1 MDQKTLQADAREERK
16 SAAAR
21 RLRRAGKIPA
31 IIYGHQDPVA
41 ITLDAKEFRTQ
52 FRVVS
57 ESQIVTLSV
66 GKKNY
71 DVLIK
76 DYQEDILTGD
86 IEHIDFYEIEQGKLL
101 RTNIAVHIE
110 GSAIGSREGGVLEHL
125 MHSVEVECMPK
136 DIPQALVLNV
146 EELEIGHS
154 LHVSDLPVTEGVKI
168 LNNPDQTVVLVAAS
182 RAEAELEAL
191 EAEAEE
197 ELEGEEAEEAGAE
210 GAEEA
215 AGEEQS
221 EEE

>member
-1 MDQKTLQADAREERK
+1 MDQKTLTADAREERK
-16 SAAAR
+16 SAASR

-31 IIYGHQDPVA
+31 IIYGHQEPVA

-57 ESQIVTLSV
+57 ESQIIRLSV
-66 GKKNY
+66 GKKDY

-86 IEHIDFYEIEQGKLL
+86 IEHIDFYEIEKGKAL

-125 MHSVEVECMPK
+125 MHSVEVECLPK
-136 DIPQALVLNV
+136 DIPHHILVNV
-146 EELEIGHS
+146 EALEIGHS
-154 LHVSDLPVTEGVKI
+154 LHISDLDVPEGVRI
-168 LNNPDQTVVLVAAS
+168 LNNPEQTVVLVAAS

-197 ELEGEEAEEAGAE
+197 ALEGEEGEEAAAE

-215 AGEEQS
+215 EGEEDS